1 MHASDD
7 VRDQL
12 GSVSVWFD
20 LDKYEKDNDN
30 KGNRRDFRMRIRPCV
45 FLFYCW

>member
-30 KGNRRDFRMRIRPCV
+30 KGNRRESKMIIRLC
-45 FLFYCW
+45 FF